1 MTGKLICALDNKVYP
16 LSPSFESI
24 LLSLP
29 GGGTIL
35 FGIPARM
42 VSRSCSPY
50 VLIWFL
56 SFYPLLILLVSR
68 HRAESLDTVMN
79 VIQSSPL
86 EKSTLWLGETN
97 VWNVI
102 HAVRHSD

>member
-1 MTGKLICALDNKVYP
+1 MTGKLICALDNKMYP

-29 GGGTIL
+29 GGVTIL

-50 VLIWFL
+50 VLIRFL
-56 SFYPLLILLVSR
+56 SFHPLLILLVSR
-68 HRAESLDTVMN
+68 HRAESVVTVMN
-79 VIQSSPL
+79 VTQSSDL
-86 EKSTLWLGETN
+86 EKSTLWLEETN
-97 VWNVI
+97 VRNVI

>member
-1 MTGKLICALDNKVYP
+1 MTGKLICPLDNKVYP
-16 LSPSFESI
+16 FSPSFERI

-35 FGIPARM
+35 FGILARM
-42 VSRSCSPY
+42 VSRSSSPY
-50 VLIWFL
+50 VLIRFL
-56 SFYPLLILLVSR
+56 SFHPLLILLVSR
-68 HRAESLDTVMN
+68 HCAESLDTVRN
-79 VIQSSPL
+79 VTQSSAL
-86 EKSTLWLGETN
+86 EKPTLWLGEIN